1 MTYGVKVVVAKAAD
15 LAKAKTYS
23 WTVSQPSPDKT
34 VDAQIVAAVDRE
46 LSALGFTKAASGT
59 GDVQATYASTRR
71 TDVNLKGK
79 ADASGV
85 RPAYEVGTLLVDLR
99 DPATREP
106 LFRVRIDT
114 PVTTEADKAEA
125 RDRRGGEGDVRE
137 IPGTLEALNR
147 SSDHAGK
154 SEGGEVRAR
163 EHSPERKKEAR
174 HGPSE
179 TPARPASPWRCR
191 LSRRA
196 RTAKPRRPPNRA
208 GRKPAPT
215 PHDART

>member
-1 MTYGVKVVVAKAAD
+1 MRMIRFALILACVLVGVRDFAGVARAQEMKYGVKVVVAKAAD

-79 ADASGV
+79 ANASGA
-85 RPAYEVGTLLVDLR
+85 RPAYEVGTLVVDLR

-125 RDRRGGEGDVRE
+125 QIDAAVKAMFEKY
-137 IPGTLEALNR
+137 PGR
-147 SSDHAGK
+147 SK
-154 SEGGEVRAR
+154 R
-163 EHSPERKKEAR
+163 
-174 HGPSE
+174 
-179 TPARPASPWRCR
+179 
-191 LSRRA
+191 
-196 RTAKPRRPPNRA
+196 
-208 GRKPAPT
+208 
-215 PHDART
+215 